1 MSLFTLNT
9 VCTPRNRVFGRLKQY
24 INIYAANARTS
35 KTRFLASLLT
45 LTREPRIKNQF
56 AKIKAKFD
64 KRIAGSG
71 ASKQILT
78 TRKRSDIIWH
88 LQNPT
93 AALRGATPAKKA
105 SDSNIKYEAK
115 CNYEL
120 QDNQAYRKAMID
132 KETGQSFPA
141 RYAITYSDIFANI
154 TATHESLMHFSQS
167 SHTSL
172 QSPSLSSHYYFNKS
186 FINSN
191 YS

>member
-78 TRKRSDIIWH
+78 TRKRSNIIQH

-93 AALRGATPAKKA
+93 TAFKGATPAKKA
-105 SDSNIKYEAK
+105 SNSNIKYKAK
-115 CNYEL
+115 CNYKL
-120 QDNQAYRKAMID
+120 
-132 KETGQSFPA
+132 
-141 RYAITYSDIFANI
+141 
-154 TATHESLMHFSQS
+154 
-167 SHTSL
+167 
-172 QSPSLSSHYYFNKS
+172 
-186 FINSN
+186 
-191 YS
+191 